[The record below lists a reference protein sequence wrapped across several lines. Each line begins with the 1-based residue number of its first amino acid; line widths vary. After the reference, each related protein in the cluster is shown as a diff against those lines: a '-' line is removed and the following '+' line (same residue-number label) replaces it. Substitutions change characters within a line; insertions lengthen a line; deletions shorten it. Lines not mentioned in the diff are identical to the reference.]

1 MIWILGTLVI
11 FSRHRKDGALECL
24 FQTQRF
30 FTSALPW
37 RIAEFHICVFFFGC
51 LLGLAIPFSLAGCW
65 KCHPLHEAFLPPH
78 SQHQTCSL
86 WHTLR
91 TCPSSSE
98 TFASSNHDFAFLSY
112 SVALISA
119 SLRCL
124 AQCLAQRNQKIRIDF
139 LNCDLNSRTWSFKI
153 MRERFPTYRSL
164 LIYKENGLLYCC
176 SYPE

>member
-1 MIWILGTLVI
+1 MPFPNTAFLYERLTL
-11 FSRHRKDGALECL
+11 KDC
-24 FQTQRF
+24 
-30 FTSALPW
+30 
-37 RIAEFHICVFFFGC
+37 RIPYLC
-51 LLGLAIPFSLAGCW
+51 LLLWLSSWLSN
-65 KCHPLHEAFLPPH
+65 PLLPGRLLEMPPPPRGFPAPH